1 MYLLDTNACIKI
13 LNESSTELIERFQSK
28 TPSEIQLCSV
38 VKAEL
43 VYGARKSARP
53 ADNLRVLHT
62 FFSPFVSNPFDD
74 ECSSNYGVIR
84 SELERTGQPIGAND
98 MMIASIALTCE
109 LTLVTHN
116 VGELSRIVGL
126 SWEDWQEPSL

>member
-116 VGELSRIVGL
+116 VGEFSRIVGL
-126 SWEDWQEPSL
+126 SWEDWQEPLL

>member
-62 FFSPFVSNPFDD
+62 FFSPFVSNLFDD

-116 VGELSRIVGL
+116 VGEFSRIVGL
-126 SWEDWQEPSL
+126 SWEDWQEPLL

>member
-53 ADNLRVLHT
+53 AEQPADPPHVFL
-62 FFSPFVSNPFDD
+62 P
-74 ECSSNYGVIR
+74 IR
-84 SELERTGQPIGAND
+84 LQSFR
-98 MMIASIALTCE
+98 
-109 LTLVTHN
+109 
-116 VGELSRIVGL
+116 
-126 SWEDWQEPSL
+126 

>member
-62 FFSPFVSNPFDD
+62 FFSPFVSNRFDD

-116 VGELSRIVGL
+116 VGEFSRIVGL
-126 SWEDWQEPSL
+126 SWEDWQEPLL